1 MSGALAIAGVTAAL
15 KDLLNDGLLN
25 HDLSSLGSFSVTAQA
40 PDRINTGNNETN
52 LLNVFLYQV
61 TPNLGWRNAD
71 LPSRDGRGQ
80 RITNPPLAL
89 DLHYLVTAY
98 GTQDLNA
105 EILLGYGMQ
114 LLHETPVLT
123 REQLRTVLGPPP
135 LVDGDVVPG
144 IFGTLSAEDLADQ
157 VELIKIAPNYL
168 GADELSKLW
177 TAMQARWRPSMSYIV
192 SVVLI
197 QANGPVR
204 SALPVLQRGEG
215 DRGPTAQAVPAPVL
229 QTVRNALSPLWPALQ
244 LGDDA
249 LLLGSGLQRESALTA
264 VFECGRLGIALE
276 RPLTT
281 GASPAERRT
290 HLPTVDEDANAAAQW
305 GIGVYAVSLR
315 VTQAGQPAWSTNAV
329 PIALAPRITATPLT
343 AAPGDPIDLVID
355 CVPRLRPLQHAG
367 VRLLLGG
374 GELAPAS
381 IDTPGDP
388 AQPTRLHFDVPGQAA
403 GTYVLRL
410 RVDGIDSL
418 PVQLGGTPPRIA
430 FDPAQS
436 LQVA

>member
-25 HDLSSLGSFSVTAQA
+25 HDLSPLGSFSVTAQA

-80 RITNPPLAL
+80 RTSNPPLAL

-105 EILLGYGMQ
+105 EILLGYAMQ
-114 LLHETPVLT
+114 LLHETPMLT
-123 REQLRTVLGPPP
+123 RQQLRTVLGAPPP
-135 LVDGDVVPG
+135 VDGDVVPG

-177 TAMQARWRPSMSYIV
+177 TAMQARWRPSMVYIV

-204 SALPVLQRGEG
+204 APLPVLQRGPG
-215 DRGPTAQAVPAPVL
+215 DRGPTALAAPAPVL
-229 QTVRNALSPLWPALQ
+229 QAVRNALSPLWPALQ

-249 LLLGSGLQRESALTA
+249 LLVGSGLQREATLSAA
-264 VFECGRLGIALE
+264 FDCGRLGITLE
-276 RPLTT
+276 RPLTAGNT
-281 GASPAERRT
+281 PAERRV
-290 HLPTVDEDANAAAQW
+290 HLPTVTEDGNAAADW
-305 GIGVYAVSLR
+305 GIGVYTVSLR
-315 VTQAGQPAWSTNAV
+315 VTQAGQPTWSTNAV
-329 PIALAPRITATPLT
+329 PIALAPRISASPLN
-343 AAPGDPIDLVID
+343 AAPGDPIDLVVD

-367 VRLLLGG
+367 VRLLLAG
-374 GELAPAS
+374 GELVPAS

-388 AQPTRLHFDVPGQAA
+388 AQPTRLHFNVPGQAA
-403 GTYVLRL
+403 GAFVLRL

-418 PVQLGGTPPRIA
+418 PVRLGGTPPRPE
-430 FDPAQS
+430 FDPGQT

>member
-25 HDLSSLGSFSVTAQA
+25 HDLSPLGSFSVTAQA

-80 RITNPPLAL
+80 RIGNPPLAL

-105 EILLGYGMQ
+105 EILLGYAMQ
-114 LLHETPVLT
+114 LLHETPMLT
-123 REQLRTVLGPPP
+123 RGQLRTVLGPPP

-144 IFGTLSAEDLADQ
+144 IFGSLSAEDLADQ
-157 VELIKIAPNYL
+157 VELIKVAPDYL

-177 TAMQARWRPSMSYIV
+177 TAMQARWRPSMAYIV

-204 SALPVLQRGEG
+204 APLPVLQRGAG
-215 DRGPTAQAVPAPVL
+215 DRGPIAQAAPAPVL
-229 QTVRNALSPLWPALQ
+229 QAVRNALSPLWPALQ

-249 LLLGSGLQRESALTA
+249 LLAGSGLQREATLTA
-264 VFECGRLGIALE
+264 VFDCGRLGITLD
-276 RPLTT
+276 RPLSA
-281 GASPAERRT
+281 GASPAERRA
-290 HLPTVDEDANAAAQW
+290 HLPSVAEDPHAAADW
-305 GIGVYAVSLR
+305 GVGVYAVSLR
-315 VTQAGQPAWSTNAV
+315 VVQAGQPSGSTNAV
-329 PIALAPRITATPLT
+329 PIALAPRITATPL
-343 AAPGDPIDLVID
+343 AAGAGDPIDLVVD

-374 GELAPAS
+374 GELVPAS

-388 AQPTRLHFDVPGQAA
+388 AKPTRLRFSVPGQAA
-403 GTYVLRL
+403 GAYVLRL

-418 PVQLGGTPPRIA
+418 PVRLAGTPPRIE
-430 FDPAQS
+430 FDPAQT